1 MKRAEIITALLEQ
14 ARDKDTLANYDPNS
28 IFTFDA
34 NVLTEAALMLF
45 AVNDWVSVQD
55 ALPPKDTDVLVWL
68 GTLKTIAI
76 ARYDG
81 NGECPEAD
89 ECDITRHVTHW
100 MVVALCRYEF
110 SPDKYYIT
118 HERYDPRS
126 NFWRDGSARYW
137 VQLPEIPEVEP

>member
-1 MKRAEIITALLEQ
+1 MKRPEIIAALLEQ

-45 AVNDWVSVQD
+45 AVKD

-89 ECDITRHVTHW
+89 ECDLTRHVTHW
-100 MVVALCRYEF
+100 MRL
-110 SPDKYYIT
+110 PKP
-118 HERYDPRS
+118 PRGGA
-126 NFWRDGSARYW
+126 NN
-137 VQLPEIPEVEP
+137 V

>member
-1 MKRAEIITALLEQ
+1 MKRAEIIAALLEQ

-45 AVNDWVSVQD
+45 AVNDWVSVKD
-55 ALPPKDTDVLVWL
+55 ALPPKATDVLVWL
-68 GTLKTIAI
+68 GTLKAITI

-81 NGECPEAD
+81 ECLEAD

-100 MVVALCRYEF
+100 MRL
-110 SPDKYYIT
+110 PKP
-118 HERYDPRS
+118 PRGGA
-126 NFWRDGSARYW
+126 NDA
-137 VQLPEIPEVEP
+137 

>member
-45 AVNDWVSVQD
+45 AVNDW
-55 ALPPKDTDVLVWL
+55 
-68 GTLKTIAI
+68 
-76 ARYDG
+76 
-81 NGECPEAD
+81 
-89 ECDITRHVTHW
+89 
-100 MVVALCRYEF
+100 
-110 SPDKYYIT
+110 
-118 HERYDPRS
+118 
-126 NFWRDGSARYW
+126 RDGSARYW

>member
-1 MKRAEIITALLEQ
+1 MKRPEIITALLEQ

-45 AVNDWVSVQD
+45 AVNDWVSVKD

-81 NGECPEAD
+81 SGECHEAD

-100 MVVALCRYEF
+100 MR
-110 SPDKYYIT
+110 
-118 HERYDPRS
+118 
-126 NFWRDGSARYW
+126 
-137 VQLPEIPEVEP
+137 LPKPPKGGASDA

>member
-1 MKRAEIITALLEQ
+1 MKRPEIIAALLEQ
-14 ARDKDTLANYDPNS
+14 AQDKDTLANDDPNS

-45 AVNDWVSVQD
+45 AVNDWVPVKD

-76 ARYDG
+76 GRYDG

-100 MVVALCRYEF
+100 MR
-110 SPDKYYIT
+110 
-118 HERYDPRS
+118 
-126 NFWRDGSARYW
+126 
-137 VQLPEIPEVEP
+137 LPKPPKGGASDA

>member
-1 MKRAEIITALLEQ
+1 MKRAEIIAALLEQ

-45 AVNDWVSVQD
+45 AVNDWVSVKD

-68 GTLKTIAI
+68 GTLKAITI

-81 NGECPEAD
+81 EGLDAD

-100 MVVALCRYEF
+100 MR
-110 SPDKYYIT
+110 
-118 HERYDPRS
+118 
-126 NFWRDGSARYW
+126 
-137 VQLPEIPEVEP
+137 LPKPPKGGANNV

>member
-45 AVNDWVSVQD
+45 AVNDWVPVKD

-68 GTLKTIAI
+68 GTLNAITIAQ
-76 ARYDG
+76 YDG
-81 NGECPEAD
+81 YGEWLEAD
-89 ECDITRHVTHW
+89 ESNITRHVTHW
-100 MVVALCRYEF
+100 MRL
-110 SPDKYYIT
+110 PKP
-118 HERYDPRS
+118 PRGGA
-126 NFWRDGSARYW
+126 NDA
-137 VQLPEIPEVEP
+137 

>member
-45 AVNDWVSVQD
+45 AVNDWVSVKD
-55 ALPPKDTDVLVWL
+55 AMPPKDTDVLVWL
-68 GTLKTIAI
+68 GALKAITI

-81 NGECPEAD
+81 NGEGLDAD
-89 ECDITRHVTHW
+89 ECNITRHVTHW
-100 MVVALCRYEF
+100 MR
-110 SPDKYYIT
+110 
-118 HERYDPRS
+118 
-126 NFWRDGSARYW
+126 
-137 VQLPEIPEVEP
+137 LPKPPKGGANDA